1 MDHVRLL
8 SIQAGEHTTYTTS
21 MEKLLKQAFI
31 SNRLKVYNGPLGV
44 SDEQGQAKKEREGKQ
59 EEPKQGQEWQ
69 NTRKGK
75 KERKRVRTCNCKLH
89 HLVLWCHCRA

>member
-8 SIQAGEHTTYTTS
+8 STQAGEHSAYTTS

-31 SNRLKVYNGPLGV
+31 SNRLKVYNGPFSV
-44 SDEQGQAKKEREGKQ
+44 SEKLGQAKKKAGKQ
-59 EEPKQGQEWQ
+59 EQKE
-69 NTRKGK
+69 RKGK

-89 HLVLWCHCRA
+89 HLVLWCRCRV